1 LRAKV
6 LVIMTHRLGDI
17 VQVFPAL
24 AFMARQDPGR
34 EIEMVAD
41 RLCADAARLAPWA
54 SAVHSVSLLRERPD
68 APIAGGLQGELLDLA
83 GRSPAIVLNLMA
95 NPDSAMLAR
104 VAGGAAAKRLGRVFT
119 PMDGASEARWQQ
131 LRQLGFPVDSVRT
144 HPVAD
149 PARFWRLMSA
159 LPSAR
164 GWQPFHLSELFILA
178 AAEAL
183 ETEPGFAPAHLM
195 ADKAAGQRCLEAL
208 AGPGLPRPWLG
219 LQLGASKSLRVPPQ
233 AWLLDFCRRALRSG
247 KVSLVLLGG
256 PAEAA
261 AGGALMEA
269 LAQEGPGRLVN
280 AVAQATVAELP
291 GLLSGLDALVSVD
304 TFALHLAAALG
315 TPCVGLYPA
324 LASPVETGPYG
335 PGHRVLW
342 VQKAGGPC
350 GCAESCAGP
359 GPGGPPCWDILRPEA
374 VLAEA
379 LDLLGLAAAPA
390 AQPPLRRLA
399 TVWDGQGQGLKPLD
413 GRPLRGREEASLHAA
428 ARAWLMGPGPRVEAQ
443 PALAALFAGLARQ
456 LALGGEEALVLRQ
469 DPADWVRG
477 QLRHSMDSR
486 GRFSAQAWAD
496 ALGLC
501 RHMARALNGQA
512 A

>member
-1 LRAKV
+1 
-6 LVIMTHRLGDI
+6 MTHRLGDI

-24 AFMARQDPGR
+24 AFMARQEPGR

-54 SAVHSVSLLRERPD
+54 SVVHAVSLLRERPE
-68 APIAGGLQGELLDLA
+68 APIAGGLQGELLALA

-104 VAGGAAAKRLGRVFT
+104 VAGGADATRLGRVFT
-119 PMDGASEARWQQ
+119 PADGASEPRWQQ
-131 LRQLGFPVDSVRT
+131 LRQLGLPVDAARL

-149 PARFWRLMSA
+149 PSRYWRLMA
-159 LPSAR
+159 GMPCAR
-164 GWQPFHLSELFILA
+164 SWQPFHLSDLFTLA

-183 ETEPGFAPAHLM
+183 GAAPSFAPARLP
-195 ADKAAGQRCLEAL
+195 ADKAVGSRLLGAL

-219 LQLGASKSLRVPPQ
+219 LQLGASKGIRVPPQ
-233 AWLLDFCRRALRSG
+233 AWLKGLCCRILRSG
-247 KVSLVLLGG
+247 KASLVLLGG

-261 AGGALMEA
+261 SAQPLMEA
-269 LAQEGPGRLVN
+269 LAQEGPGRVVN
-280 AVAQATVAELP
+280 AVAQASVAELP
-291 GLLSGLDALVSVD
+291 GLLACLDALISVD
-304 TFALHLAAALG
+304 TFALHLAACIG

-324 LASPVETGPYG
+324 IASPVETGPYG
-335 PGHRVLW
+335 AGHRVLW
-342 VQKAGGPC
+342 VQRPEGPC
-350 GCAESCAGP
+350 GCAEACQGAGP
-359 GPGGPPCWDILRPEA
+359 AAGACWDLLRPEA

-390 AQPPLRRLA
+390 PPAPLRRLA
-399 TVWDGQGQGLKPLD
+399 SAWDSQGQALKPLD
-413 GRPLRGREEASLHAA
+413 GRPLMGSQEASLHAA
-428 ARAWLMGPGPRVEAQ
+428 ARAWLMGPGARVEAQ
-443 PALAALFAGLARQ
+443 PALAALFDRLAKALESGDESA
-456 LALGGEEALVLRQ
+456 LALQ
-469 DPADWVRG
+469 HDPADWARG

-486 GRFSAQAWAD
+486 GRFSKAAWED
-496 ALGLC
+496 VISLC